1 MLVCLYALRGF
12 TRPSYISTPDSCKKR
27 HLRACVPV
35 RFARVHTPKLH
46 LRGGGGVVRV
56 WPLRRFYGL
65 YVYSTGLSVPQ
76 ERDAAITMGDSEL
89 QAPKAFR
96 RAFHAPEL
104 FISALRVGLKGYV
117 VV

>member
-12 TRPSYISTPDSCKKR
+12 TRPSYISE
-27 HLRACVPV
+27 
-35 RFARVHTPKLH
+35 
-46 LRGGGGVVRV
+46 GGGVVRV

-104 FISALRVGLKGYV
+104 FISALRVGLRV
-117 VV
+117 T